1 MKIKLVKMDGEDY
14 ASLFLRLGLAFS
26 FLYVAVSIFLNPVS
40 WIGFV
45 PKFAEIFLPVGKLIY
60 VHAIFDAFLGI
71 WLLTNKKI
79 FHAAVL
85 SAANLFLITMLNLGA
100 MEIVFRDVTILFS
113 AVALAVLTKGS
124 K

>member
-1 MKIKLVKMDGEDY
+1 MKMDGEDY

-26 FLYVAVSIFLNPVS
+26 FLYVAISIFINPVS

-79 FHAAVL
+79 FYASIL
-85 SAANLFLITMLNLGA
+85 SAANLFFITVFNLGA
-100 MEIVFRDVTILFS
+100 MEIVFRDVTIFF
-113 AVALAVLTKGS
+113 AAIALAILTKNSG
-124 K
+124 